1 MISRTNYRLLRD
13 RLSRR
18 LRALRRARELV
29 PVSDRTARIAPGDIL
44 LFATLRNERIRLAWF
59 LEYYRALGVGHFLF
73 VDNASDDGTREQ
85 LAAEPDVSVW
95 TTAASYKRA
104 RFGMDWINHLL
115 TRFGHGHWTLTV
127 DVDEFLVYPHCDARP
142 LRALTDWLDASSI
155 RALPAMLIDT
165 YPKGPIDAE
174 PYSEGRDPLEI
185 AAWFDPGNYV
195 IERNDH
201 FRNLWIQG
209 GPRARMFFADT
220 PAHAPALNKIPLV
233 KWRRGQVFVSST
245 HMLLPRGLNR
255 VYDEWGGEKPA
266 GALMHAKFLD
276 TFTVKARE
284 EMQRRQHYAAS
295 REYIV
300 YEERLRET
308 RDLWCEGSA
317 RFTGWRQLEA
327 MGLISPGS
335 WA

>member
-1 MISRTNYRLLRD
+1 MVPTNFQLLRD
-13 RLSRR
+13 RLGRR
-18 LRALRRARELV
+18 LRAARKARELS
-29 PVSDRTARIAPGDIL
+29 PVADRTARIAGGDIL

-59 LEYYRALGVGHFLF
+59 LDYYRALGVGHFLF

-85 LAAEPDVSVW
+85 LAAEPDVSLW

-115 TRFGHGHWTLTV
+115 GRFGHGHWTLTV
-127 DVDEFLVYPHCDARP
+127 DVDEFLVYPYCDTRP

-165 YPKGPIDAE
+165 YPRGPIDAE
-174 PYSEGRDPLEI
+174 AYTEGRDPLEI

-195 IERNDH
+195 IERNDL
-201 FRNLWIQG
+201 FQNLWIQG
-209 GPRARMFFADT
+209 GPRARMFFPDT

-255 VYDEWGGEKPA
+255 VYDEWGGEKAA

-276 TFTVKARE
+276 TFTHKARE

-295 REYIV
+295 REYAV
-300 YEERLRET
+300 YEERLRAT
-308 RDLWCEGSA
+308 RDLWCAGSA
-317 RFTGWRQLEA
+317 RYSGWRQLEE